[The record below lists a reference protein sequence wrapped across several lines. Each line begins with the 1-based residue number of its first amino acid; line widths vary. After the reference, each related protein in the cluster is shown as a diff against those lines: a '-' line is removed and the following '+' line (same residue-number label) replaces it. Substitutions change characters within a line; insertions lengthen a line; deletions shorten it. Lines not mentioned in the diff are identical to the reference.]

1 MLERLYSFDTFI
13 QRINDYK
20 SIELI
25 LRIKNDTFQVS
36 IFFSKLLMCDIVE
49 NEKNDKGFINLS
61 LNFCVF
67 FNLTQYNSITIAI
80 SSIN

>member
-49 NEKNDKGFINLS
+49 NEKND
-61 LNFCVF
+61 
-67 FNLTQYNSITIAI
+67 
-80 SSIN
+80 